1 MAAGKK
7 RVLDES
13 SGNPKAKKTKTE
25 KSTKKT
31 RDEVA
36 KPAQPPSTLIA
47 DEIDFPRGGG
57 TSLTPLEVKT
67 LRAEAAK
74 EADKELFADSAKETT
89 TKRRR
94 KSEAGGKPKAA
105 DKDGKKTSGIRI
117 EHLNYKVRRLKP
129 FQRVAVGMK
138 ILGQVVAVEPLALIV
153 SLPNQLFGHVPITQI
168 SNQLTHIL
176 ESMDDAEMPSEDED
190 EEETPSRVPDLFE
203 IFQLGQYVRA
213 VVTAVHA
220 PGATDVTALGRA
232 RDEVQKAS
240 RRVELSLV
248 PEKVNEGIAKA
259 DLRAGFAL
267 SASVKSVEDHGYI
280 LDLGIPE
287 VSGFLS
293 FKEAQKGPFPEE
305 RKLHVGRLLDVSVTK
320 LSGNGRTCTVS
331 VDPQTLRSASLTEV
345 SSVNS
350 VIPGALVQ
358 SLVTAVQPDGL
369 ILQVLGFFDGTVDQF
384 HLPPGDPEDNYKIG
398 QKLKARIL
406 YDISPSTPPRFA
418 LSLADHVVEYTTKA
432 AASDGAST
440 DLREAYPVGTILE
453 AVKVIR
459 VESERGL
466 IVEVG
471 SQVDGF
477 VHISQVSDE
486 HVPALSA
493 LSGAWK
499 VGTVHRARVT
509 GYFPLD
515 GILQLSMRP
524 SVLAQKFLQ
533 VGDVQVGEVIKGTV
547 KKLTDS
553 ALFVTISGNV
563 DGVIWPNHYADIVL
577 KHPQKRFKPGGSI
590 KCRVLVV
597 DPERKRIALTAKKT
611 LVESTLPI
619 VAQFSDAQVGVVTH
633 AVVFKASDK
642 SLQVEF
648 YNNLKATVPAREAS
662 ETALSSLPAA
672 FPIGKPVQVRII
684 AVDPETGRIT
694 ASIRQASP
702 NFKSAITDISGVD
715 IGDIVEGV
723 ISDIRKD
730 KAVVTLQPTQVTALL
745 SLNNLAN
752 RREVSVAQLRSTLKV
767 GDKLQDLV
775 VTSRN
780 PEKGF
785 VLVATKPKE
794 KEALLQKNHL
804 SLDTVQP
811 GQLVGGRVLRHNRH
825 GALIKLTNSI
835 SGILHPTDAADD
847 YESGKPF
854 PAVDSVLKA
863 VVLSVDKE
871 RRQLTLSTRMSRL
884 FPSQDKPIVDREIT
898 SLDQLKVGDTVR
910 GFIKSVAEHGLF
922 VTLGRDIDARVQI
935 KELFDDYVKDWK
947 SKFSVNQLV
956 KGRIL
961 SVDREKKQVEM
972 SFRSG
977 DLKRD
982 NRSQLSLSDL
992 SEGQKIDGR
1001 VKRLE
1006 EYGLFIE
1013 IEGSKL
1019 SGLCHKSELSD
1030 NKDADVTLALRS
1042 FREGDKVKAVILSID
1057 KEKRRISFGLKPS
1070 YFEEK
1075 DFEQDAS
1082 ESEEEDEPAPAL
1094 GVVED
1099 AESLDEEEGGDD
1111 RDDEEG
1117 EDESDQSEEDEAEDG
1132 GDAAMDVDL
1141 AGELQQPSGS
1151 SATPQTNGPSETLN
1165 LQDGFQWS
1173 APNPGEDVEM
1183 ESDEESDDDDEEDGK
1198 KKKKKKRKEIE
1209 KDLTADMHTKVP
1221 ESNADFERLLLG
1233 SPNSSYLWIQYMSF
1247 QLQISEID
1255 KAREIAKRALK
1266 TINFREEQEKLNVWI
1281 ALLNLENI
1289 YGTDESLEATF
1300 KDAARHNDS
1309 KTVHLRMAEIFEQS
1323 DKPEKAEEQFK
1334 KTVKKFSQSSKVWT
1348 LFAEHYLKRG
1358 MLEEARKLLP
1368 RSLQSLEKRKHL
1380 KTICKFAQLEY
1391 KLGDPERGKT
1401 IFEGIVDSHPKRWDM
1416 WHIYIDMEAGQGDI
1430 MSLRNLFNRV
1440 LALKMTSHK
1449 AKSFFKKWLEL
1460 ERRLGDE
1467 EGQAAVKAK
1476 AIEWTQ
1482 RAAGNTETS

>member
-7 RVLDES
+7 RVLDET
-13 SGNPKAKKTKTE
+13 SGHPKAKKTKTDDFNKKPKE
-25 KSTKKT
+25 KVSK
-31 RDEVA
+31 A
-36 KPAQPPSTLIA
+36 PQPASTLIA

-74 EADKELFADSAKETT
+74 EADKELFEDSAKEKAV
-89 TKRRR
+89 KRRR
-94 KSEAGGKPKAA
+94 KSEASGKSKAT
-105 DKDGKKTSGIRI
+105 DKDGKKASGIRI
-117 EHLNYKVRRLKP
+117 EHLNYK
-129 FQRVAVGMK
+129 RVVVGMK

-153 SLPNQLFGHVPITQI
+153 SLPNQLFAHVPITQI
-168 SNQLTHIL
+168 STQLTHIL
-176 ESMDDAEMPSEDED
+176 ENMDDVEMQSVD
-190 EEETPSRVPDLFE
+190 EEEEVSPSRVPDLFE
-203 IFQLGQYVRA
+203 IFQPGQYVRA

-220 PGATDVTALGRA
+220 PGATDATGLGRA

-248 PEKVNEGIAKA
+248 PEKVNEGVAKA

-267 SASVKSVEDHGYI
+267 SASVKSIEDHGYI
-280 LDLGIPE
+280 LDLGVPD

-293 FKEAQKGPFPEE
+293 FKDAQKGPFDSDK
-305 RKLHVGRLLDVSVTK
+305 KLHIGRLLDVAVTK
-320 LSGNGRTCTVS
+320 MSGNGRTCNVS
-331 VDPQTLRSASLTEV
+331 VDLHTLRSASLTEV
-345 SSVNS
+345 TSVNS
-350 VIPGALVQ
+350 LVPGALVQ

-384 HLPPGDPEDNYKIG
+384 HLPPGDPEERYKIG
-398 QKLKARIL
+398 QKVKARIL

-418 LSLADHVVEYTTKA
+418 LSLAEHVVKYDIKSVESGAATTE
-432 AASDGAST
+432 
-440 DLREAYPVGTILE
+440 LREAYPVGTVLE

-466 IVEVG
+466 IVEVSPG
-471 SQVDGF
+471 VEGF

-486 HVPALSA
+486 HVPTLSA

-499 VGTVHRARVT
+499 IGTVHRARVT

-515 GILQLSMRP
+515 GILQLSLKP
-524 SVLAQKFLQ
+524 SVLSQKFLQ
-533 VGDVQVGEVIKGTV
+533 VGDVQVGEVLKGTV
-547 KKLTDS
+547 KKLADS
-553 ALFVTISGNV
+553 ALFVSISGNV
-563 DGVIWPNHYADIVL
+563 DGVIWPNHYADITL
-577 KHPQKRFKPGGSI
+577 KHPQKRFKPGGSL

-597 DPERKRIALTAKKT
+597 DPERKRIVLTAKKT

-619 VAQFSDAQVGVVTH
+619 VAQLSDAQVGVVTH

-642 SLQVEF
+642 SLQIEF
-648 YNNLKATVPAREAS
+648 YNNLKAIVPAREAS

-694 ASIRQASP
+694 ASIRQATP
-702 NFKSAITDISGVD
+702 NYKSAITDISGVD

-730 KAVVTLQPTQVTALL
+730 KAVITLQPTQVTALL

-794 KEALLQKNHL
+794 KETVLQKGHL

-825 GALIKLTNSI
+825 GALIKVTNSI

-863 VVLSVDKE
+863 VVLSVDKD

-884 FPSQDKPIVDREIT
+884 FPGQGKPIVDREIT
-898 SLDQLKVGDTVR
+898 TLKDLKVGDTVR

-922 VTLGRDIDARVQI
+922 VTLGREIDARVQI

-947 SKFSVNQLV
+947 SRFSVNQLV

-961 SVDREKKQVEM
+961 SVDTEKKQIEM

-977 DLKRD
+977 ELKRD
-982 NRSQLSLSDL
+982 SRSQLSWSDL
-992 SEGQKIDGR
+992 TDGQKVDGR
-1001 VKRLE
+1001 VKRVE
-1006 EYGLFIE
+1006 DYGLFIE
-1013 IEGSKL
+1013 IEGSKI

-1042 FREGDKVKAVILSID
+1042 FREGDKVKAIILSID
-1057 KEKRRISFGLKPS
+1057 REKRRISFGLKPS

-1075 DFEQDAS
+1075 DFEQEEPDS
-1082 ESEEEDEPAPAL
+1082 EDDDGPAPAL

-1099 AESLDEEEGGDD
+1099 GGDSDEAEESDDDAVADGGDD
-1111 RDDEEG
+1111 GDDQEDSEG
-1117 EDESDQSEEDEAEDG
+1117 ESDDGEDG
-1132 GDAAMDVDL
+1132 GAMDVDL
-1141 AGELQQPSGS
+1141 TMELQQSSGG
-1151 SATPQTNGPSETLN
+1151 SAAAPGEPTETLN
-1165 LQDGFQWS
+1165 LEDGFQWS
-1173 APNPGEDVEM
+1173 APNPDDDVEM
-1183 ESDEESDDDDEEDGK
+1183 ESDEESEDDGQHEG

-1281 ALLNLENI
+1281 ALLNLENV
-1289 YGTDESLEATF
+1289 YGTDESLESTF

-1334 KTVKKFSQSSKVWT
+1334 RTVKKFSQSSKVWT

-1391 KLGDPERGKT
+1391 KFGDPERGKT

-1416 WHIYIDMEAGQGDI
+1416 WSIYVDMEAGQGDI
-1430 MSLRNLFNRV
+1430 NSVRNLFNRV

-1476 AIEWTQ
+1476 AVEWTQ
-1482 RAAGNTETS
+1482 RAAGNSES

>member
-7 RVLDES
+7 RVLDEAS
-13 SGNPKAKKTKTE
+13 STPKAKKTKTDTPSKKSVE
-25 KSTKKT
+25 K
-31 RDEVA
+31 A
-36 KPAQPPSTLIA
+36 PKPAQPVSTLIA

-57 TSLTPLEVKT
+57 TSLTPLEVKA
-67 LRAEAAK
+67 LRAEAVK
-74 EADKELFADSAKETT
+74 EADKELFEDAAKETS

-94 KSEAGGKPKAA
+94 KSEAGGKSKAL
-105 DKDGKKTSGIRI
+105 DKDGKKASGIRI
-117 EHLNYKVRRLKP
+117 EHLNYK
-129 FQRVAVGMK
+129 RVVVGMK

-153 SLPNQLFGHVPITQI
+153 SLPNQLFAHVPITQI
-168 SNQLTHIL
+168 SNQLTQVL
-176 ESMDDAEMPSEDED
+176 ESMDDVEMQSSDD
-190 EEETPSRVPDLFE
+190 EEEASSSRVPDLYE
-203 IFQLGQYVRA
+203 IFRPGQYVRA

-220 PGATDVTALGRA
+220 PGATEVTALGRV
-232 RDEVQKAS
+232 RDEIQKAS

-248 PEKVNEGIAKA
+248 PEKVNEGVAKG
-259 DLRAGFAL
+259 DLHPGFSL
-267 SASVKSVEDHGYI
+267 SAAVKSVEDHGYI
-280 LDLGIPE
+280 LDMGISD

-293 FKEAQKGPFPEE
+293 FKEAQKGPFDGDK
-305 RKLHVGRLLDVSVTK
+305 KLHVGRLLDVTVSK
-320 LSGNGRTCTVS
+320 MSGNGRTCNVL
-331 VDPQTLRSASLTEV
+331 VEERALRSASLTEV
-345 SSVNS
+345 SSVS
-350 VIPGALVQ
+350 SIVPGALVQ

-384 HLPPGDPEDNYKIG
+384 HLPPGDPEDHYKVG
-398 QKLKARIL
+398 QKVKARIL
-406 YDISPSTPPRFA
+406 YDISPSSPPRFA
-418 LSLADHVVEYTTKA
+418 LSLADHIVNYDTKSV
-432 AASDGAST
+432 ASDTAAT

-453 AVKVIR
+453 AVKVVR

-466 IVEVG
+466 VVEVG
-471 SQVDGF
+471 SGVEGF
-477 VHISQVSDE
+477 VHISQVADE
-486 HVPALSA
+486 HVPTLSSI
-493 LSGAWK
+493 SGAWK

-515 GILQLSMRP
+515 GILQLSLRP

-533 VGDVQVGEVIKGTV
+533 VADVQVGEVIKGTI

-553 ALFVTISGNV
+553 ALFVSISGNV
-563 DGVIWPNHYADIVL
+563 DGVVWPNHYADITL
-577 KHPQKRFKPGGSI
+577 KHPQKRFKPGSSI

-611 LVESTLPI
+611 LVESNLPI
-619 VAQFSDAQVGVVTH
+619 VAQLSDAQVGLVTH
-633 AVVFKASDK
+633 AVVFKVSEK

-648 YNNLKATVPAREAS
+648 YNNLKAIVPAREAS
-662 ETALSSLPAA
+662 ETALSSLTAA
-672 FPIGKPVQVRII
+672 FPVGKPVQVRITAI
-684 AVDPETGRIT
+684 DPETGRIT

-702 NFKSAITDISGVD
+702 NYKSAIIDISGVD

-723 ISDIRKD
+723 VSDIRKD

-745 SLNNLAN
+745 SLTNLAN
-752 RREVSVAQLRSTLKV
+752 RREISVAQLRSALKV

-835 SGILHPTDAADD
+835 TGILHPTDAADD
-847 YESGKPF
+847 YENGKPF

-863 VVLSVDKE
+863 TVLSVDKE

-884 FPSQDKPIVDREIT
+884 FPSQNKPIVDREIT
-898 SLDQLKVGDTVR
+898 SLEDLKVGDTVR

-922 VTLGRDIDARVQI
+922 VTLGREIDARVQI

-947 SKFSVNQLV
+947 SRFSVNQLV

-961 SVDREKKQVEM
+961 SINAEKKQVEM

-982 NRSQLSLSDL
+982 NRNQLSLSDL

-1001 VKRLE
+1001 VKRVE
-1006 EYGLFIE
+1006 DYGLFIE

-1057 KEKRRISFGLKPS
+1057 QEKRRISFGLKPS

-1075 DFEQDAS
+1075 DFEQEDSES
-1082 ESEEEDEPAPAL
+1082 ESEEQAAEPL
-1094 GVVED
+1094 GVVDD
-1099 AESLDEEEGGDD
+1099 AEESDPAE
-1111 RDDEEG
+1111 DDEEG
-1117 EDESDQSEEDEAEDG
+1117 SEDDEEQDDDVGSDNDSDDNE
-1132 GDAAMDVDL
+1132 DAAMDVDL
-1141 AGELQQPSGS
+1141 SMDLQKPSES
-1151 SATPQTNGPSETLN
+1151 TAPASASTPQETLN
-1165 LQDGFQWS
+1165 LENGFQWS
-1173 APNPGEDVEM
+1173 APQPGENVNM
-1183 ESDEESDDDDEEDGK
+1183 ESDEDSDEDDQAES

-1209 KDLTADMHTKVP
+1209 LDLTADMHTKVP

-1281 ALLNLENI
+1281 ALLNLENV
-1289 YGTDESLEATF
+1289 YGTDESLESTF

-1334 KTVKKFSQSSKVWT
+1334 RTVKKFSQSSKVWT

-1358 MLEEARKLLP
+1358 MVEEARKLLP
-1368 RSLQSLEKRKHL
+1368 RSLQSLEKHKHL

-1416 WHIYIDMEAGQGDI
+1416 WSIYVDMEAGQGDI
-1430 MSLRNLFNRV
+1430 MSIRNLFNRV

-1467 EGQAAVKAK
+1467 EGQADVKAK

-1482 RAAGNTETS
+1482 RAAGTSES